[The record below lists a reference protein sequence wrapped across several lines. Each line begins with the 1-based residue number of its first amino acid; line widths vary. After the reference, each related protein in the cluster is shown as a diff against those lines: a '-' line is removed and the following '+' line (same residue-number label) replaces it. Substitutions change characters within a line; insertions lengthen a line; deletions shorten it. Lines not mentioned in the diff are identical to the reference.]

1 MIVSLIMISL
11 CVIFLHLCLSDRKGM
26 QPVKSGVSI
35 PESFALEKLILAA
48 AAAAAAACVAAVV
61 NDE

>member
-11 CVIFLHLCLSDRKGM
+11 CVIFLHLCLGDRKGM

-35 PESFALEKLILAA
+35 TESFALEKLILAA
-48 AAAAAAACVAAVV
+48 AAAACVAAVV